1 MLVVCHQWDKSL
13 LDHTKTSKL
22 TQLTIFVHKIGI
34 DLGGTKIEGIL
45 LDEKY
50 NTIQRK
56 RIETHQEN
64 GYDSIVKS
72 IISLIKELKAKTGEE
87 TSVGICTPGFT
98 DDNSGLIKNSNTKCL
113 QEMPLKNDIENG
125 LGHKIIMEND
135 ANCFAL
141 AESLLGSAKGYDV
154 VFGVIM
160 GTGVGGGIV
169 INGTLHKGST
179 NIAGEWGHHTLR
191 PDGNECF
198 CGKRGCVETYISGPA
213 LEKRWLELTG
223 KKESLQSIV
232 QDLSDEKAKQWKKEF
247 LENFGIGLANVID
260 ILDPDIIVLGGGV
273 SNIPFLY
280 DEGKETVY
288 DKVFSDS
295 VDTPILKNS
304 LGDSAGVFGACMI

>member
-1 MLVVCHQWDKSL
+1 
-13 LDHTKTSKL
+13 
-22 TQLTIFVHKIGI
+22 VHKIGI

-50 NTIQRK
+50 DTIQRK
-56 RIETHQEN
+56 RIATHQEN

-72 IISLIKELKAKTGEE
+72 IISLVNELKGKTSEE
-87 TSVGICTPGFT
+87 ITVGMCTPGVT
-98 DDNSGLIKNSNTKCL
+98 NANSGLIKNSNTQCL
-113 QEMPLKNDIENG
+113 IGMPLKNDIENM
-125 LGHKIIMEND
+125 LGYEIAMEND

-141 AESLLGSAKGYDV
+141 SESVLGSAKGYDV

-169 INGTLHKGST
+169 INETLHKGRT
-179 NIAGEWGHHTLR
+179 NIAGEWGHHTLH
-191 PDGNECF
+191 PNGNECY
-198 CGKRGCVETYISGPA
+198 CGRQGCVETYISGPS
-213 LEKRWLELTG
+213 LEKRWLEITG

-232 QDLSDEKAKQWKKEF
+232 QDFSDEKSKQWKEEF
-247 LENFGIGLANVID
+247 LENFGVGLANVID
-260 ILDPDIIVLGGGV
+260 ILDPDVIVLGGGV

-280 DEGKETVY
+280 DQGKKTVY
-288 DKVFSDS
+288 EKVFSDS